1 MPLGTEADLG
11 PGNIVSDEDQ
21 FPSKKD
27 EFKLHG
33 MSILHEIF
41 KWPYFRIARS
51 HAFGRGGS
59 PVRIVHIDMTLTRSK
74 VNLKVTEL
82 LEFRKLPKIALF

>member
-41 KWPYFRIARS
+41 K
-51 HAFGRGGS
+51 
-59 PVRIVHIDMTLTRSK
+59 
-74 VNLKVTEL
+74 
-82 LEFRKLPKIALF
+82 